1 MQMLSTEGTAA
12 AGKVKQPAGGP
23 LRILVVDDHAI
34 VRQGIRTLLLREFP
48 QAVFGEADDGQEALQ
63 IAQAEKWDLV
73 LLDIN
78 LPGRSGIEILHELV
92 VVRPGLPVLMLTM
105 YPERQYAMRVLKAG
119 AAGYVTKDLVANEV
133 VGAIKT
139 VIAGGRYVSSS
150 LAEALAE
157 NLNSPPLPHHE
168 MLSDREDRVLRLL
181 AQGHSVKEIGFE
193 LSLSVKTVSTYRTR
207 LLKKLRLKNNA
218 EIIRYALLHG
228 LVD

>member
-1 MQMLSTEGTAA
+1 MQMLSTEATAA

-48 QAVFGEADDGQEALQ
+48 QAVFG
-63 IAQAEKWDLV
+63 QAEKWDLV

-78 LPGRSGIEILHELV
+78 LPGRSGIEVLHELV